1 MIPRAQLP
9 LLPCDETQPKAKL
22 SAHRTLLALAGDILE
37 ALAQVRDKDYS
48 YPKFGDEN
56 IRVSSATAALTTV
69 LMRLSSLVRGAHE
82 PYLRAAILSAIGIL
96 VEWLYR
102 LDAESKND

>member
-9 LLPCDETQPKAKL
+9 LLPCEEIQSKA
-22 SAHRTLLALAGDILE
+22 SISSHRTLLALESDIVE
-37 ALAQVRDKDYS
+37 AISQVRDKDYS
-48 YPKFGDEN
+48 YPQFGDEN

-82 PYLRAAILSAIGIL
+82 PYLRASILSAIGIL
-96 VEWLYR
+96 IEWLHR
-102 LDAESKND
+102 LDSESQND

>member
-9 LLPCDETQPKAKL
+9 LLPCDQSQSKASI
-22 SAHRTLLALAGDILE
+22 SAHHTLLALAAAIVE
-37 ALAQVRDKDYS
+37 ASSQVRAKDYS

-56 IRVSSATAALTTV
+56 IRISSATAALTTV

-82 PYLRAAILSAIGIL
+82 PYLRGAILSAIGIL

>member
-9 LLPCDETQPKAKL
+9 LLPVDESQPKAKL
-22 SAHRTLLALAGDILE
+22 SSHRTLLALEADIVE
-37 ALAQVRDKDYS
+37 AISQVRDKDYS
-48 YPKFGDEN
+48 YPQFGDEN

-82 PYLRAAILSAIGIL
+82 PYLRGAILSAIGIL
-96 VEWLYR
+96 IEWLHR
-102 LDAESKND
+102 LDSESQND